1 MFIYSIA
8 ALAIMLLISIL
19 YKTKQN
25 RLKKLQEAAYE
36 ILKEEALNKALQ
48 NSRIQASTQNDSNYQ
63 LMQYEETKT
72 LKNNKKRMIH
82 LAVVGSK
89 PLISYVFNPEKVIQ
103 IGRNKDRNTIC
114 LKDTTVSSCHC
125 EIYMDENHVLIKDLG
140 SANKTY
146 IKRRGNL
153 ITLEYGDNNILLS
166 RDIVIVGG
174 TRFRITLFDSDII
187 TL

>member
-1 MFIYSIA
+1 MLLYSIA
-8 ALAIMLLISIL
+8 ALAIIMLISIL
-19 YKTKQN
+19 YKIKQN

-48 NSRIQASTQNDSNYQ
+48 NNRMQGNAQNDSDYP
-63 LMQYEETKT
+63 LTQYDEVKNF
-72 LKNNKKRMIH
+72 KNNKKRMIH

-89 PLISYVFNPEKVIQ
+89 PLISYVFNPEKAIY

-114 LKDTTVSSCHC
+114 LKETTVSSCHC
-125 EIYMDENHVLIKDLG
+125 EIYMNENHVLIKDLG

-153 ITLEYGDNNILLS
+153 ITVEYGESNILLS